1 MAISRYTNDATLQNG
16 RGYTILATNR
26 AIVRVRDGVTSG
38 FIPTQAKVLTA
49 TTRLDILAHQQ
60 YGDGRL
66 WWVIAAAS
74 GIGWWLQAPAGTR
87 LLIPISFADVENFI

>member
-1 MAISRYTNDATLQNG
+1 MAISRYANDSTLQNQ
-16 RGYTILATNR
+16 RGYTILGTNN
-26 AIVRVRDGVTSG
+26 AIVRVREGVVSG
-38 FIPTQAKVLTA
+38 LIPTQTKVLTA

-74 GIGWWLQAPAGTR
+74 GIGWWLQAPAGTS
-87 LLIPISFADVENFI
+87 LLIPVNFSDVENFI